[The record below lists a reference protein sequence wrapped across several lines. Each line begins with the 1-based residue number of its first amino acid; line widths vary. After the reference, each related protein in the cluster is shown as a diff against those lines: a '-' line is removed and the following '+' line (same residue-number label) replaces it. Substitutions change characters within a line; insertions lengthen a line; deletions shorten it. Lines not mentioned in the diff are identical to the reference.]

1 MPTDIK
7 GLTAGL
13 GLALFLGIAQPVLAE
28 DTTDASTA
36 DSTSASDN
44 MAQIAPIDINTA
56 DAALLAELP
65 GIGDVKAT
73 AIVEERDAN
82 GPFENADDLTR
93 VKGIGSATVEALADE
108 VTH

>member
-13 GLALFLGIAQPVLAE
+13 GLALLLGIAQPVLAE

-36 DSTSASDN
+36 DSTEN